1 MTISIS
7 REQHIGST
15 VEPGRSIYLSSNL
28 GDVSHRGYARLDD
41 EALQNARTV

>member
-15 VEPGRSIYLSSNL
+15 VGPGRSIYLSSNL
-28 GDVSHRGYARLDD
+28 GGC
-41 EALQNARTV
+41 